1 MAGNEWSVRRF
12 VAIDMY
18 GRAGSR
24 RRRRI
29 VTAEFVLGTAGIV
42 VLAAVLG
49 SHGRW
54 WWATWTLGCA
64 MNYAALAVH
73 AVALY
78 PRGRLETA
86 LHGVD
91 VRAELRR
98 YSTAQ
103 LLLFIPA
110 LIALIAAA
118 QALRRDRDA
127 AT

>member
-1 MAGNEWSVRRF
+1 M
-12 VAIDMY
+12 
-18 GRAGSR
+18 
-24 RRRRI
+24 
-29 VTAEFVLGTAGIV
+29 TAEFVLGTAGIV

-49 SHGRW
+49 SHGGW
-54 WWATWTLGCA
+54 VWATWTLGCA

-91 VRAELRR
+91 VRSELRR

-110 LIALIAAA
+110 LIALIAAT